1 MNWIAPSEKDAAT
14 DTLEKRLWAAADQ
27 FRANSGLKSQ
37 EYSAPVLGL
46 IFLRFAEVRFAAQ
59 RGKLEKGES
68 SARRGSRVDDPAAY
82 HADGILYLPAE
93 ARFDYL
99 LNLPEAKDIGA
110 KVNSAMRDIE
120 KQNPQLAG
128 VLPKTYNLFTSTL
141 LKELLKKVSEIPASM
156 DYDAFGR
163 IYEYFLGEFA
173 MSEGQGGGEFYTPS
187 SIVRLLTEVIEP
199 YHGRILDP
207 ACGSGGMFVSSARF
221 VAEHK
226 RNPSAAA
233 PTPSSPALLPAGEGS
248 GHYRGGYDFSGLK
261 KRARELRQKQ
271 TPAEELLWELL
282 RDRQC
287 CELKFRRQHQFGDY
301 LLDFYCHEMKLA
313 VELDG
318 EPHNTAIRQKKDAAR
333 DAYLKSQGVT
343 SLRFENRVVFE
354 DVEKIF
360 NAIAAHVS
368 LPSPAGRRAGDEG
381 APPDF
386 SGDPARELSIHGVEK
401 TDETGRLCR
410 LNLAVHGLEGEI
422 KHGGNINSYYDNPFD
437 ACGASIE
444 PSTRPVGHPSPSG
457 RRDGDEGHEIE
468 RHGRFDFVLANP
480 PFNVNAVDKERLKD
494 SVGPGRRFPFGLPRT
509 DNANYLWIQLFY
521 SALNDKG
528 RAGFVMANSASDAR
542 SSEQDIRKQLIENRA
557 VDVMVAVGPNM
568 FYTVTLPCTL
578 WFFDKGK
585 ASPCKTPSTRPVG
598 HPSPSGRRA
607 GDEGGAP
614 NRANT
619 VLFIDARHVY
629 RQIDRAH
636 REWTPAQI
644 GFLAN
649 LVRLYRGEALDF
661 TLGGD
666 EAKAKVAE
674 IFGGT
679 RSVASASYKDIPGLC
694 RAASLKEIEAQGW
707 SLNPGRYV
715 GVAAGEAVS
724 DEDFKEQLETLN
736 EELET
741 LNAAA
746 RELEATIASNVTEI
760 LEA

>member
-1 MNWIAPSEKDAAT
+1 MLWIAPSEKDTDSAA
-14 DTLEKRLWAAADQ
+14 LEKRLWDAADQ
-27 FRANSGLKSQ
+27 FRANSGLKAQ

-59 RGKLEKGES
+59 RAKLEKAGAS
-68 SARRGSRVDDPAAY
+68 SRRGSRVDEPAAY
-82 HADGILYLPAE
+82 HAEGILYLPPE

-99 LNLPEAKDIGA
+99 LNRPEAENIGA
-110 KVNSAMRDIE
+110 KVNAAMRDIE
-120 KQNPQLAG
+120 KHNPQLAG

-207 ACGSGGMFVSSARF
+207 ACGSGGMFVQSARF

-226 RNPSAAA
+226 KNPAA
-233 PTPSSPALLPAGEGS
+233 
-248 GHYRGGYDFSGLK
+248 
-261 KRARELRQKQ
+261 
-271 TPAEELLWELL
+271 
-282 RDRQC
+282 
-287 CELKFRRQHQFGDY
+287 
-301 LLDFYCHEMKLA
+301 
-313 VELDG
+313 
-318 EPHNTAIRQKKDAAR
+318 
-333 DAYLKSQGVT
+333 
-343 SLRFENRVVFE
+343 
-354 DVEKIF
+354 
-360 NAIAAHVS
+360 
-368 LPSPAGRRAGDEG
+368 
-381 APPDF
+381 
-386 SGDPARELSIHGVEK
+386 ELSIHGVEK

-410 LNLAVHGLEGEI
+410 LNLAVHGLEGDI
-422 KHGGNINSYYDNPFD
+422 KHGGNINSYYDDPHD
-437 ACGASIE
+437 A
-444 PSTRPVGHPSPSG
+444 T
-457 RRDGDEGHEIE
+457 
-468 RHGRFDFVLANP
+468 GRFDFVLANP

-509 DNANYLWIQLFY
+509 DNANYLWIQLFH
-521 SALNDKG
+521 SALNAKG

-542 SSEQDIRKQLIENRA
+542 SSEQELRRQLIESRA

-585 ASPCKTPSTRPVG
+585 AKTP
-598 HPSPSGRRA
+598 RA
-607 GDEGGAP
+607 D
-614 NRANT
+614 T
-619 VLFIDARHVY
+619 VLFIDARHIY
-629 RQIDRAH
+629 RQVDRAH

-644 GFLAN
+644 GFIAN

-666 EAKAKVAE
+666 EARAKLEEV
-674 IFGGT
+674 FGKKPKFAD
-679 RSVASASYKDIPGLC
+679 VPGLC
-694 RAASLKEIEAQGW
+694 RAATLKEIEAQGW

-741 LNAAA
+741 LNAQA
-746 RELEATIASNVTEI
+746 RDLEQTIAGNVAEI